1 MKTKIKKKEAEMK
14 KREGGGKGR
23 MRESEGVDERKK
35 SERMGEVSDAI
46 IISSA
51 CTVQPEIASRFVP
64 IRAAVISLHGARR
77 IRPSARSRDR
87 SPI

>member
-1 MKTKIKKKEAEMK
+1 MKMKTKIKKKEAEMK

-46 IISSA
+46 IIRST
-51 CTVQPEIASRFVP
+51 CTVQPEIASRFCP
-64 IRAAVISLHGARR
+64 NPGGCNFTAWRQTDRA
-77 IRPSARSRDR
+77 
-87 SPI
+87 